1 MSNLFWV
8 ILTISVLFFI
18 LLGIKVLTK
27 SQLCSICLSVSLTWI
42 LLLILY
48 WRGTFQDTILLALLM
63 GQSILGIYY
72 LIESKV
78 KKNLLLFRLP
88 FLLTLTF
95 IFYSLLIKSISQFSE
110 AIIFL
115 VSIWLGFFIIYIF
128 KTDLRL
134 QKLMKQIIDCCKR
147 W

>member
-78 KKNLLLFRLP
+78 KKDLLLFRLP

-95 IFYSLLIKSISQFSE
+95 IFYSLINKSISQFSE
-110 AIIFL
+110 AVIFL
-115 VSIWLGFFIIYIF
+115 ILIWFGFFIIYIF
-128 KTDLRL
+128 KSDLRL
-134 QKLMKQIIDCCKR
+134 QKFMKQIIDCCKR

>member
-8 ILTISVLFFI
+8 LLTISVLFFV
-18 LLGIKVLTK
+18 LLGIKALTK
-27 SQLCSICLSVSLTWI
+27 LQICAICLSVSLAWI

-48 WRGTFQDTILLALLM
+48 WLGYFQETTLLALLM

-78 KKNLLLFRLP
+78 KKDLLLFRLP

-95 IFYSLLIKSISQFSE
+95 IFYSLINKSISQFSE
-110 AIIFL
+110 AVIFL
-115 VSIWLGFFIIYIF
+115 ILIWFGFFIIYIF
-128 KTDLRL
+128 KSDLRL
-134 QKLMKQIIDCCKR
+134 QKFMKQIIDCCKR